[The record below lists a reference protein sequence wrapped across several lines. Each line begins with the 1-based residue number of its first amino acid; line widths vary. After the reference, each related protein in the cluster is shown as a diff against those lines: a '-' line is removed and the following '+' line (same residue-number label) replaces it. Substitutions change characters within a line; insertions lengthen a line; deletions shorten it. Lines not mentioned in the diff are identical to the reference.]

1 MSISAQV
8 ESPFAPR
15 MRLPWWRGAL
25 VVVGVL
31 LLALLLFVTL
41 KPIKVLPRMT
51 LAPGLS
57 LVDSTGERL
66 TALDLFGSVVLY
78 NFTWTRCAG
87 DCPAMGATT
96 HELQETL
103 RTLDTQGIPV
113 RIVTVSFDPAHDT
126 PDVLAAW
133 AQEYNAD
140 PALWSVATGEPSE
153 LKSAIGGAHRMWY
166 EEQAD
171 GTFSYDPM
179 FVLVDGAGFLRA
191 RYRAAEMTP
200 AILTRDLGL
209 VINEAVNST
218 GINRLV
224 YEAAHQFLCY
234 P

>member
-1 MSISAQV
+1 MSLSAQV
-8 ESPFAPR
+8 ETPVTSR
-15 MRLPWWRGAL
+15 VRLPWWRGAL
-25 VVVGVL
+25 VVAG
-31 LLALLLFVTL
+31 LLALGLLLFVTI

-57 LVDSTGERL
+57 LVDSNGDRL

-87 DCPAMGATT
+87 DCPAMGAQTK
-96 HELQETL
+96 ELQETL
-103 RTLDTQGIPV
+103 RTLDRQGIPV
-113 RIVTVSFDPAHDT
+113 RIVTVSFDPTYDT
-126 PDVLAAW
+126 PERMAAW
-133 AQEYNAD
+133 AQANGAD
-140 PALWSVATGEPSE
+140 SALWSVATGEAGE
-153 LKSAIGGAHRMWY
+153 LKSAIGGAYRMWY

-171 GTFSYDPM
+171 GTFEYDPM
-179 FVLVDGAGFLRA
+179 WVLVDGSGFLRA
-191 RYRAAEMTP
+191 RYRAAELTP
-200 AILTRDLGL
+200 AVLTRDLGL

>member
-1 MSISAQV
+1 M
-8 ESPFAPR
+8 
-15 MRLPWWRGAL
+15 
-25 VVVGVL
+25 VGL
-31 LLALLLFVTL
+31 LLLGLLLFVTL

-66 TALDLFGSVVLY
+66 TSLDLFGSVVLY
-78 NFTWTRCAG
+78 NFTWTRCAD
-87 DCPAMGATT
+87 DCPALGGPTL
-96 HELQETL
+96 ELQETL

-126 PDVLAAW
+126 PEVMAAW
-133 AQEYNAD
+133 AQENNAD
-140 PALWSVATGEPSE
+140 PALWSVATGEASE
-153 LKSAIGGAHRMWY
+153 LKSAIGGAYRMWY

-171 GTFSYDPM
+171 GTFTYDPM

-191 RYRAAEMTP
+191 RYRAAEMNP

-234 P
+234 PS